1 MAEGIIIVCDITAL
15 SIKLGFSGKLAPE
28 VVIPIQYPLNTSGE
42 VLNSELFEN
51 LMEYSLK
58 KLGVDL
64 PKCKICITRSPEM
77 KRRDTLA
84 LLNLFLNRFS
94 IQAVGI
100 FEEAIS
106 NAWKTANN
114 QASEQNPHLDFEG
127 ASLFADLVD
136 DPTFWIHRN
145 EYFSQGGK
153 VRKEFGKLSS
163 QLS

>member
-1 MAEGIIIVCDITAL
+1 MAEGNIIVCDITAL
-15 SIKLGFSGKLAPE
+15 SIKLGFSGNLAPE
-28 VVIPIQYPLNTSGE
+28 VVVPIQYPLNTSEE

-51 LMEYSLK
+51 LMGYSLK

-64 PKCKICITRSPEM
+64 PKCKICITQSPGM
-77 KRRDTLA
+77 KRRDTLT
-84 LLNLFLNRFS
+84 LLNLFLNHFS

-114 QASEQNPHLDFEG
+114 EASEQNPHLDFEG

-136 DPTFWIHRN
+136 DPNFWINRN
-145 EYFSQGGK
+145 EYYSQGGK
-153 VRKEFGKLSS
+153 FGKISS